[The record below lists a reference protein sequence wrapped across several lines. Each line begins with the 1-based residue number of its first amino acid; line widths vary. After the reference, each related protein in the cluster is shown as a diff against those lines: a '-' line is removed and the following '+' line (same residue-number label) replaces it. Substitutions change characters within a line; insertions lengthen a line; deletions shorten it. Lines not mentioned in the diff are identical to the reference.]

1 MSREAHG
8 VYLYTV
14 EILSITGSNVGT
26 TVFKCNRYVVCRM
39 HCRGVVPGLAFVPW
53 KFRVQSDRPDCGDV
67 RVIPFHALANS
78 RMPPGWMIDVG
89 KQASEFFEKRREQDG
104 QKTYRFK
111 SIEQYSR
118 EHNTTEQPS
127 KKYFRGTLLPE
138 IIQGYDRD
146 KSSSSTQKQEN
157 QTNG

>member
-1 MSREAHG
+1 MYCRRVISWIAVIPRK
-8 VYLYTV
+8 LR
-14 EILSITGSNVGT
+14 IQP
-26 TVFKCNRYVVCRM
+26 NRTD
-39 HCRGVVPGLAFVPW
+39 
-53 KFRVQSDRPDCGDV
+53 SGDV
-67 RVIPFHALANS
+67 WVVDFGEVANF

-89 KQASEFFEKRREQDG
+89 KQAGEFFEKRRDAEG
-104 QKTYRFK
+104 VKTYRFK

-146 KSSSSTQKQEN
+146 KSSNSSSRPEN
-157 QTNG
+157 QASGRLYPKCY